1 MCALQRLWMG
11 CRGRC
16 PPVLSVL
23 LLPLYFLFAQGAITI
38 PSHYN
43 YQPSQTPPNLTVVP
57 KSVTAFTRDDVVLTC
72 SASGSPTPLIRW
84 LKDGV
89 QFGPEKS
96 GSGKINASE
105 DEEAM
110 ELESYAGVYQ
120 CFASN
125 DLGTAMTQAV
135 EVIVEPYPF
144 VAKENRLDKTAYES
158 ESLILSCNP
167 PKRLTPP
174 QIYWMGTKMR
184 HIHQNDRVMIGLD
197 GNLYFANLINSD
209 SRSDYYCYAQYT
221 AARTIIPVTVAS
233 LTVLPSNEVVRGR
246 KPDLLQ
252 PHGSH
257 TAVQALRGQSVTL
270 ECIPKGLPTPWVE
283 WQKTDGDLKTTSA
296 SLDSFD
302 RWLYFDSITE
312 DDDGEYRC
320 RAHNVHGNATHSF
333 TVTVKAAPYWVKE
346 FSDLTPDPMY
356 APGETVRLDCLAK
369 GNPAPAITWRINGE
383 PLTAV
388 DEDPRR
394 SVAGS
399 ALILRDVVLSD
410 TAIYQCEATNVHG
423 SILQNINLFVVELP
437 PQILSSD
444 GIVYK
449 VFEGG
454 QVNMDCE
461 AFAAP
466 RPQITW
472 LREDA
477 VSLLLDNRVSLFTNG
492 TVQLVNVTH
501 EDSGAYICSV
511 DNTNI
516 SITANL
522 EVFNRTVILIG
533 PQDVDVDRGQ
543 TAYLHCHFYKDPRL
557 RANVQWKKDERDLNF
572 PMPNKSRYNLLRNH
586 TLQVKKVQ
594 QNDTGRFSCEVRTD
608 PVGQVSVAHRVTV
621 LAPPDPPSSV
631 SLAPMKDYSATLSW
645 IPGSSHNRPI
655 TEFIVEAEE
664 KPQSDGGAAAWRHW
678 TTAPGDFRL
687 LQLSLQPFCWY
698 RFRVAAVNQLGRSK
712 ASEPTRPHSTP
723 AAAPRSNPTNVRS
736 NSTEPGVLLITWDEM
751 DKRLHN
757 GQDFRYRVHWREADG
772 RNAEWNWADA
782 KSPPFAVN
790 DTGTFTPFEIKVQAV
805 NAIESGPAAEAKTGH
820 SGEDKPEE
828 PPTGVALS
836 VMNST
841 VRVTWNEAQ
850 NVRGHLLGYRL
861 YFRRL
866 GSSSGRDRRSL
877 GKHHRTAEKHRL
889 EPHKLANRNNW
900 VEVVDG
906 AKTTADV
913 TGLRLFSQY
922 ELELTAFNSKG
933 ESPRSSPVRFN
944 TPEGAPGPP
953 ASLTFESPTETSLIL
968 HWSPPHEVN
977 GELQGYEVQYQQE
990 GGSQTEI
997 QISRINVLNKNQAE
1011 LTNLDPSSYYLFM
1024 VIACTA
1030 AGCGPPITRRGA
1042 TLLEGAPPTNI
1053 TVVSSVTSFNLSWV
1067 PEDRHRNHGFHI
1079 HFLRK
1084 SAGGQWE
1091 ESELINST
1099 QGFYSL
1105 TGLQPGTEYSLRIL
1119 HDNNTHWQEMLRTV
1133 GPVPSEMPG
1142 RFATQGWLI
1151 GLISAIVLLIL
1162 ILLILCL
1169 IKRSRGGKYA
1179 VKDKEKKDIDFD
1191 LQNKDE
1197 TFGEYSDGDEKRSDS
1212 QRSLCDDSKLGSE
1225 DSLAEYG
1232 DSVDIQFNEDGSFI
1246 GQYSGRSAAA
1256 AAPHGSS
1263 GPASPLNPAPP
1274 PPFAPSMS
1282 GILNRPS

>member
-16 PPVLSVL
+16 PPVLSL

-38 PSHYN
+38 PNHL
-43 YQPSQTPPNLTVVP
+43 QKLPNLTEVP
-57 KSVTAFTRDDVVLTC
+57 KSVTAFFREDVVLTC
-72 SASGSPTPLIRW
+72 SATGNPTPQIRW

-89 QFGPEKS
+89 QFGSEMS

-105 DEEAM
+105 EEEEAV
-110 ELESYAGVYQ
+110 ELQSYAGVYQ

-125 DLGTAMTQAV
+125 DLGTAMTQTV

-144 VAKENRLDKTAYES
+144 VGKENRLEKTAYES
-158 ESLILSCNP
+158 ESLILTCNP

-174 QIYWMGTKMR
+174 HIYWMGSRMR
-184 HIHQNDRVMIGLD
+184 YIHQNDRVMTGLD
-197 GNLYFANLINSD
+197 GNLYFANLISSD
-209 SRSDYYCYAQYT
+209 SRSDYNCFAQYT
-221 AARTIIPVTVAS
+221 AARTIIPVTEAS
-233 LTVLPSNEVVRGR
+233 LTVQPSNEVVRGR

-257 TAVQALRGQSVTL
+257 TAVQALRGRSVTL
-270 ECIPKGLPTPWVE
+270 ECIPKGLPTPRVE

-302 RWLYFDSITE
+302 RWLYFNSITE

-320 RAHNVHGNATHSF
+320 RAHNDHGNATHSF
-333 TVTVKAAPYWVKE
+333 TVTVEAAPYWVKK
-346 FSDLTPDPMY
+346 FSDMMY
-356 APGETVRLDCLAK
+356 APGETVRLDCLVK
-369 GNPAPAITWRINGE
+369 GNPEPTITWRINGE

-399 ALILRDVVLSD
+399 TLILRDVVVSD

-449 VFEGG
+449 VFEGE

-461 AFAAP
+461 SFGAP

-501 EDSGAYICSV
+501 EDRGAYICSV
-511 DNTNI
+511 DNANI

-522 EVFNRTVILIG
+522 EVYNRTVIHKG
-533 PQDVDVDRGQ
+533 PQDVNVHLGQ
-543 TAYLHCHFYKDPRL
+543 TAYLDCSFYKDSRL
-557 RANVQWKKDERDLNF
+557 RAKVQWKKGEQDLNF
-572 PMPNKSRYNLLRNH
+572 PMPNKSRFNLHRNH

-608 PVGQVSVAHRVTV
+608 PVGQVTATGSITV
-621 LAPPDPPSSV
+621 LAPPDPPTSV
-631 SLAPMKDYSATLSW
+631 SLSSIEDYSATLSW
-645 IPGSSHNRPI
+645 IPGSSHNSPI

-664 KPQSDGGAAAWRHW
+664 KPQMDSGAAAWTEW
-678 TTAPGDFRL
+678 TTVPGDFRL
-687 LQLSLQPFCWY
+687 FQLSLQPFCWY
-698 RFRVAAVNQLGRSK
+698 RFRVAAVNELGQSK
-712 ASEPTRPHSTP
+712 ASEPTKLHSTP

-751 DKRLHN
+751 EKRLHN
-757 GQDFRYRVHWREADG
+757 GQDFQYRVYWREADS
-772 RNAEWNWADA
+772 RNAEWNWAYA
-782 KSPPFAVN
+782 KSPPFTVN

-805 NAIESGPAAEAKTGH
+805 NAIDSGPAPEAKTGH

-828 PPTGVALS
+828 PPTGVAFS

-861 YFRRL
+861 YIRRL

-877 GKHHRTAEKHRL
+877 GKHHHTAERHQL
-889 EPHKLANRNNW
+889 EQHKLANRNNW
-900 VEVVDG
+900 VEVVHG
-906 AKTTADV
+906 SKTTTDV

-977 GELQGYEVQYQQE
+977 GELQSYKVQYQQE
-990 GGSQTEI
+990 GGSQMEI
-997 QISRINVLNKNQAE
+997 PIFNVFFNVNQFE
-1011 LTNLDPSSYYLFM
+1011 LMNLDPSSFYLFK

-1042 TLLEGAPPTNI
+1042 TLMEGAPPTNI

-1079 HFLRK
+1079 HYLRK

-1091 ESELINST
+1091 KSELINST

-1179 VKDKEKKDIDFD
+1179 VKDKEKKEIDFD

-1197 TFGEYSDGDEKRSDS
+1197 TFGEYRSLESDGDEKRSDS
-1212 QRSLCDDSKLGSE
+1212 QQSLCDDSKLGSE

-1256 AAPHGSS
+1256 PHGSS

>member
-1 MCALQRLWMG
+1 VMALSSEQVISFLPGLRL
-11 CRGRC
+11 CR
-16 PPVLSVL
+16 
-23 LLPLYFLFAQGAITI
+23 
-38 PSHYN
+38 
-43 YQPSQTPPNLTVVP
+43 
-57 KSVTAFTRDDVVLTC
+57 
-72 SASGSPTPLIRW
+72 PTPR
-84 LKDGV
+84 
-89 QFGPEKS
+89 
-96 GSGKINASE
+96 
-105 DEEAM
+105 
-110 ELESYAGVYQ
+110 
-120 CFASN
+120 
-125 DLGTAMTQAV
+125 
-135 EVIVEPYPF
+135 
-144 VAKENRLDKTAYES
+144 
-158 ESLILSCNP
+158 
-167 PKRLTPP
+167 
-174 QIYWMGTKMR
+174 
-184 HIHQNDRVMIGLD
+184 
-197 GNLYFANLINSD
+197 
-209 SRSDYYCYAQYT
+209 
-221 AARTIIPVTVAS
+221 
-233 LTVLPSNEVVRGR
+233 
-246 KPDLLQ
+246 
-252 PHGSH
+252 
-257 TAVQALRGQSVTL
+257 
-270 ECIPKGLPTPWVE
+270 VE

-302 RWLYFDSITE
+302 RWLYFNSITE

-320 RAHNVHGNATHSF
+320 RAHNDHGNATHSF
-333 TVTVKAAPYWVKE
+333 TVTVEAAPYWVKK
-346 FSDLTPDPMY
+346 FSDMMY
-356 APGETVRLDCLAK
+356 APGETVRLDCLVK
-369 GNPAPAITWRINGE
+369 GNPEPTITWRINGE
-383 PLTAV
+383 PLTGGTQ
-388 DEDPRR
+388 DPRR

-399 ALILRDVVLSD
+399 TLILRDVVVSD

-449 VFEGG
+449 VFEGE

-461 AFAAP
+461 SFGAP

-501 EDSGAYICSV
+501 EDRGAYICSV
-511 DNTNI
+511 DNANI

-522 EVFNRTVILIG
+522 EVYSEGAFNACELLTGATFG
-533 PQDVDVDRGQ
+533 P
-543 TAYLHCHFYKDPRL
+543 A
-557 RANVQWKKDERDLNF
+557 
-572 PMPNKSRYNLLRNH
+572 
-586 TLQVKKVQ
+586 
-594 QNDTGRFSCEVRTD
+594 
-608 PVGQVSVAHRVTV
+608 
-621 LAPPDPPSSV
+621 APPDPPTSV
-631 SLAPMKDYSATLSW
+631 SLSSIEDYSATLSW
-645 IPGSSHNRPI
+645 IPGSSHNSPI

-664 KPQSDGGAAAWRHW
+664 KPQTDSGAAAWTEW
-678 TTAPGDFRL
+678 TTIPGDFRL
-687 LQLSLQPFCWY
+687 FQLSLQPFCWY
-698 RFRVAAVNQLGRSK
+698 RFRVAAVNELGQSK
-712 ASEPTRPHSTP
+712 ASEPTKLHSTP
-723 AAAPRSNPTNVRS
+723 AWLGASLRNRKRFQTL
-736 NSTEPGVLLITWDEM
+736 TESVGFPPQEM
-751 DKRLHN
+751 EKRLHN
-757 GQDFRYRVHWREADG
+757 GQDFQYRVYWREADS
-772 RNAEWNWADA
+772 RNAEWNWAYA
-782 KSPPFAVN
+782 KSPPFTVN

-805 NAIESGPAAEAKTGH
+805 NAIDSGPAPEAKTGH

-828 PPTGVALS
+828 PPTGVAFS

-850 NVRGHLLGYRL
+850 NVRGHLLGYRQ
-861 YFRRL
+861 
-866 GSSSGRDRRSL
+866 
-877 GKHHRTAEKHRL
+877 
-889 EPHKLANRNNW
+889 HKLANRNNW
-900 VEVVDG
+900 VEEVLG
-906 AKTTADV
+906 SKTTTDV

-977 GELQGYEVQYQQE
+977 GELQSYKVQYQQE
-990 GGSQTEI
+990 GGSQMEI
-997 QISRINVLNKNQAE
+997 PIFNVFFNVNQFE
-1011 LTNLDPSSYYLFM
+1011 LMNLDPSSYYLFK

-1042 TLLEGAPPTNI
+1042 TLMEGAPPTNI

-1079 HFLRK
+1079 HYLRK
-1084 SAGGQWE
+1084 SGEQQDT
-1091 ESELINST
+1091 SKST
-1099 QGFYSL
+1099 NMGHL
-1105 TGLQPGTEYSLRIL
+1105 
-1119 HDNNTHWQEMLRTV
+1119 
-1133 GPVPSEMPG
+1133 PSEMPG

-1179 VKDKEKKDIDFD
+1179 GTGNLVVTPPSPTAVPA
-1191 LQNKDE
+1191 LLPR
-1197 TFGEYSDGDEKRSDS
+1197 SDGDEKRSDS
-1212 QRSLCDDSKLGSE
+1212 QQSLCDDSKLGSE

-1256 AAPHGSS
+1256 PHGSS

>member
-1 MCALQRLWMG
+1 MCAPQCLWMG

-16 PPVLSVL
+16 PPVLPLL
-23 LLPLYFLFAQGAITI
+23 LLPLYFLFAQGAIII
-38 PSHYN
+38 PEHYN
-43 YQPSQTPPNLTVVP
+43 LQLLQTPPKLTVVP
-57 KSVTAFTRDDVVLTC
+57 RSVTAFSREDIVLTC
-72 SASGSPTPLIRW
+72 NATGSPTPLIRW
-84 LKDGV
+84 VKDGV

-105 DEEAM
+105 DEETM

-125 DLGTAMTQAV
+125 DLGTAMTQTV
-135 EVIVEPYPF
+135 EVIVEPHPV
-144 VAKENRLDKTAYES
+144 VAKENEVDKSAYES
-158 ESLILSCNP
+158 ESLILTCNP
-167 PKRLTPP
+167 PKRSTPP
-174 QIYWMGTKMR
+174 YIYWMGTKMR
-184 HIHQNDRVMIGLD
+184 HIPQNERVMIGLD
-197 GNLYFANLINSD
+197 GNLYFANLIKTD
-209 SRSDYYCYAQYT
+209 SRSDYNCYAQYT
-221 AARTIIPVTVAS
+221 AARTIIPVTVAR
-233 LTVLPSNEVVRGR
+233 LTVQSSNEVVRGR

-346 FSDLTPDPMY
+346 FPELTY

-369 GNPAPAITWRINGE
+369 GNPEPAITWRINGE

-394 SVAGS
+394 SVTGS
-399 ALILRDVVLSD
+399 ALILRDVVVSD
-410 TAIYQCEATNVHG
+410 TAIYQCEAANVHG

-449 VFEGG
+449 VFEGE
-454 QVNMDCE
+454 QVSMDCE
-461 AFAAP
+461 SFGAP

-472 LREDA
+472 LREDT
-477 VSLLLDNRVSLFTNG
+477 VPLLLDNRVSLFTNG
-492 TVQLVNVTH
+492 TVELVNVTH
-501 EDSGAYICSV
+501 EDSGAYTCSV
-511 DNTNI
+511 DNTDI

-522 EVFNRTVILIG
+522 EVFNQTVILKG
-533 PQDVDVDRGQ
+533 PLDVHVRRGQ
-543 TAYLHCHFYKDPRL
+543 TAYLDCHFYKDPRL
-557 RANVQWKKDERDLNF
+557 RANVQWKKDGQHLNF
-572 PMPNKSRYNLLRNH
+572 PMPNKSRYNLHKNH
-586 TLQVKKVQ
+586 TLQVKKAQ
-594 QNDTGRFSCEVRTD
+594 QDDTGKFSCEVRTD
-608 PVGQVSVAHRVTV
+608 PVGQVMATGSITV
-621 LAPPDPPSSV
+621 LAPPDPPGSV
-631 SLAPMKDYSATLSW
+631 SLSPIEDYSATLSW
-645 IPGSSHNRPI
+645 IPGSSHNSPI

-664 KPQSDGGAAAWRHW
+664 KPQTDSGAAAWRNW
-678 TTAPGDFRL
+678 TTVPGDFSHF
-687 LQLSLQPFCWY
+687 QLSLQPFCRY
-698 RFRVAAVNQLGRSK
+698 RFRVTAVNKLGRSK
-712 ASEPTRPHSTP
+712 ASEPTEPRSIPP
-723 AAAPRSNPTNVRS
+723 AAPRSNPTNVRT

-751 DKRLHN
+751 EKRLHN
-757 GQDFRYRVHWREADG
+757 GQDFQYRVYWREADNK
-772 RNAEWNWADA
+772 NADWNWSYV
-782 KSPPFAVN
+782 KSPPFTVN
-790 DTGTFTPFEIKVQAV
+790 NTGTFTPFEIKVQAV
-805 NAIESGPAAEAKTGH
+805 NAIESGPTPEANTGH

-828 PPTGVALS
+828 PPTGVAFS
-836 VMNST
+836 VVNST
-841 VRVTWNEAQ
+841 VTVTWNEAQ

-861 YFRRL
+861 YIRRL

-877 GKHHRTAEKHRL
+877 GKHHHTAERHRL
-889 EPHKLANRNNW
+889 EQHKLANRNNW
-900 VEVVDG
+900 MVQVDG
-906 AKTTADV
+906 PKTVTEV

-933 ESPRSSPVRFN
+933 ESPRSSPTRFN

-953 ASLTFESPTETSLIL
+953 ASLRFESPTETSLVL
-968 HWSPPHEVN
+968 HWTPPHEVN

-990 GGSQTEI
+990 GGSQMEI
-997 QISRINVLNKNQAE
+997 QMINVFNVNQVE
-1011 LTNLDPSSYYLFM
+1011 LKNLDPSSYYLFK
-1024 VIACTA
+1024 VIARTA
-1030 AGCGPPITRRGA
+1030 AGQGPPITRRGA

-1053 TVVSSVTSFNLSWV
+1053 TVVSSVTSLNLSWV

-1079 HFLRK
+1079 HYLRK

-1105 TGLQPGTEYSLRIL
+1105 MGLQPGTEYSLRIL

-1179 VKDKEKKDIDFD
+1179 VKDKEKKEIDFD

-1197 TFGEYSDGDEKRSDS
+1197 TFGEYRSLESDGDEKRSDS

-1256 AAPHGSS
+1256 APPGSS

>member
-1 MCALQRLWMG
+1 M
-11 CRGRC
+11 
-16 PPVLSVL
+16 
-23 LLPLYFLFAQGAITI
+23 
-38 PSHYN
+38 
-43 YQPSQTPPNLTVVP
+43 
-57 KSVTAFTRDDVVLTC
+57 TRR
-72 SASGSPTPLIRW
+72 SASFSEQVISFLPGLRLCRPTPR
-84 LKDGV
+84 
-89 QFGPEKS
+89 
-96 GSGKINASE
+96 
-105 DEEAM
+105 
-110 ELESYAGVYQ
+110 
-120 CFASN
+120 
-125 DLGTAMTQAV
+125 
-135 EVIVEPYPF
+135 
-144 VAKENRLDKTAYES
+144 
-158 ESLILSCNP
+158 
-167 PKRLTPP
+167 
-174 QIYWMGTKMR
+174 
-184 HIHQNDRVMIGLD
+184 
-197 GNLYFANLINSD
+197 
-209 SRSDYYCYAQYT
+209 
-221 AARTIIPVTVAS
+221 
-233 LTVLPSNEVVRGR
+233 
-246 KPDLLQ
+246 
-252 PHGSH
+252 
-257 TAVQALRGQSVTL
+257 
-270 ECIPKGLPTPWVE
+270 VE

-302 RWLYFDSITE
+302 RWLYFNSITE

-320 RAHNVHGNATHSF
+320 RAHNDHGNATHSF
-333 TVTVKAAPYWVKE
+333 TVTVEAAPYWVKK
-346 FSDLTPDPMY
+346 FSDMMY
-356 APGETVRLDCLAK
+356 APGETVRLDCLVK
-369 GNPAPAITWRINGE
+369 GNPEPTITWRINGE

-399 ALILRDVVLSD
+399 TLILRDVVVSD

-449 VFEGG
+449 VFEGE

-461 AFAAP
+461 SFGAP

-501 EDSGAYICSV
+501 EDRGAYICSV
-511 DNTNI
+511 DNANI

-522 EVFNRTVILIG
+522 EVYNRTVIHKG
-533 PQDVDVDRGQ
+533 PQDVNVHLGR
-543 TAYLHCHFYKDPRL
+543 TAYLDCSFYKDSRL
-557 RANVQWKKDERDLNF
+557 RAKVQWKKDACE
-572 PMPNKSRYNLLRNH
+572 LL
-586 TLQVKKVQ
+586 
-594 QNDTGRFSCEVRTD
+594 TGATFG
-608 PVGQVSVAHRVTV
+608 PA
-621 LAPPDPPSSV
+621 APPDPPTSV
-631 SLAPMKDYSATLSW
+631 SLSSIEDYSATLSW
-645 IPGSSHNRPI
+645 IPGSSHNSPI

-664 KPQSDGGAAAWRHW
+664 KPQTDSGAAAWTEW
-678 TTAPGDFRL
+678 TTIPGDFRL
-687 LQLSLQPFCWY
+687 FQLSLQPFCWY
-698 RFRVAAVNQLGRSK
+698 RFRVAAVNELGQSK
-712 ASEPTRPHSTP
+712 ASEPTKLHSTP

-751 DKRLHN
+751 EKRLHN
-757 GQDFRYRVHWREADG
+757 GQDFQYRVYWREADS
-772 RNAEWNWADA
+772 RNAEWNWAYA
-782 KSPPFAVN
+782 KSPPFTVN

-805 NAIESGPAAEAKTGH
+805 NAIDSGPAPEAKTGH
-820 SGEDKPEE
+820 SGEDSTSPDYLFI
-828 PPTGVALS
+828 TVRN

-850 NVRGHLLGYRL
+850 NVRGHLLGYRV
-861 YFRRL
+861 RL
-866 GSSSGRDRRSL
+866 LTASL
-877 GKHHRTAEKHRL
+877 GKHHHTAERHQL
-889 EPHKLANRNNW
+889 EQHKLANRNNW
-900 VEVVDG
+900 VEEVLG
-906 AKTTADV
+906 SKTTTDV

-977 GELQGYEVQYQQE
+977 GELQSYKVQYQQ
-990 GGSQTEI
+990 GNSSQMEI
-997 QISRINVLNKNQAE
+997 PIFNVFFNVNQFE
-1011 LTNLDPSSYYLFM
+1011 LMNLDPSSYYLFK

-1042 TLLEGAPPTNI
+1042 TLMEGGNPPPTNI

-1079 HFLRK
+1079 HYLRK
-1084 SAGGQWE
+1084 TGGQWE
-1091 ESELINST
+1091 KSELINST

-1179 VKDKEKKDIDFD
+1179 VKDKEKKEIDFD

-1212 QRSLCDDSKLGSE
+1212 QQSLCDDSKLGSE

-1256 AAPHGSS
+1256 PHGSS